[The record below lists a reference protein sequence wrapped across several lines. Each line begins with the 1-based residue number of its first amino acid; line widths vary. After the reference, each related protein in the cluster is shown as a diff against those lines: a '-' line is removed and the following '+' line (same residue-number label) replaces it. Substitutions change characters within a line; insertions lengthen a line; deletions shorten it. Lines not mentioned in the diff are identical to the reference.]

1 MTTKLL
7 NAVVLLATIALVPIA
22 LAENNL
28 IVILTDQQRYDT
40 IRMVQEERGW
50 PEHSHINTPT
60 LDRIAREGAYFRN
73 AYTHCAVCVP
83 ARASL
88 LTGSTVE
95 NTGIRT
101 NGLSKDENLPGN
113 DTEYKLPKRRTYD
126 DILVKD
132 HGYVAEYYGKWH
144 TPNSMAVGVYDNDVR
159 RGAGAKAFFGKM
171 NDDGTKHYSWGMNE
185 WYRMWLAEQSASQN
199 ASLPFEAGDQ
209 INTYS
214 KYYYD
219 PDPLDTRYGMSTGSS
234 RDGVRQPDKHG
245 LNRLPDGLSNTAQQ
259 AGETIEALERLATG
273 DKPFSLHL
281 SLHSP
286 HAPMIP
292 TRRYYEMYNPDD
304 MLLPESLR
312 DDLANSAYSNDRLPD
327 GYDDPTKVQRWM
339 ANYFGLITEVDE
351 WLGKLLTKMDELGIT
366 ENTLL
371 AFSADHGEMLGG
383 HGMREKNN
391 FYEESSHIPLLLYM
405 PGTIPAGTI
414 VEDPV
419 SHLDLHS
426 TFLDFTV
433 GRNDYKTDGTTLRS
447 NIDGTNTDENFVV
460 TMWNQT
466 DASKNYKVSR
476 DPAFMIRNGNWKLI
490 LSGQADNENVDMLY
504 NLDEDPSEMNNLLGE
519 NGQSAPDEIIGK
531 AEHLKAMLVKYLK
544 DADHPAAEEI
554 HMRRTWRHESFWSVL
569 TLPFRDT
576 LDDGTRTEYL
586 YIGSPG
592 GETVSLTLEGEDT
605 GHYGLKLDSQ
615 HGLSDEGF
623 TVVAVRFTTTNKAD
637 AESLAPVT
645 LVIELDGGDKREV
658 ILSPPKQMRQVA
670 IGKDAGGDF
679 QSTLTFCLN
688 LTPVSLSVVML
699 LRIHLVVFEAF
710 IISPPHICMKS
721 FHHNNR
727 HLLPLQQA
735 HLLRSRPLQDI
746 RRWHRPQFPKHVLD
760 RLSFYQIRGF
770 LPKISPASFALLA
783 ASIASV

>member
-1 MTTKLL
+1 
-7 NAVVLLATIALVPIA
+7 
-22 LAENNL
+22 
-28 IVILTDQQRYDT
+28 
-40 IRMVQEERGW
+40 
-50 PEHSHINTPT
+50 
-60 LDRIAREGAYFRN
+60 
-73 AYTHCAVCVP
+73 
-83 ARASL
+83 
-88 LTGSTVE
+88 
-95 NTGIRT
+95 
-101 NGLSKDENLPGN
+101 
-113 DTEYKLPKRRTYD
+113 
-126 DILVKD
+126 
-132 HGYVAEYYGKWH
+132 
-144 TPNSMAVGVYDNDVR
+144 
-159 RGAGAKAFFGKM
+159 
-171 NDDGTKHYSWGMNE
+171 
-185 WYRMWLAEQSASQN
+185 
-199 ASLPFEAGDQ
+199 
-209 INTYS
+209 
-214 KYYYD
+214 
-219 PDPLDTRYGMSTGSS
+219 
-234 RDGVRQPDKHG
+234 
-245 LNRLPDGLSNTAQQ
+245 
-259 AGETIEALERLATG
+259 
-273 DKPFSLHL
+273 
-281 SLHSP
+281 
-286 HAPMIP
+286 
-292 TRRYYEMYNPDD
+292 
-304 MLLPESLR
+304 
-312 DDLANSAYSNDRLPD
+312 
-327 GYDDPTKVQRWM
+327 M

-371 AFSADHGEMLGG
+371 AFSADDGEMLGG
-383 HGMREKNN
+383 HGMREKND

-688 LTPVSLSVVML
+688 LTPAPSPSPTSAPTPVPTITRYPTLAPTTIPETCFGPSEL
-699 LRIHLVVFEAF
+699 LPNKRLFAENKPSFICSPSGQYRFGMTRDGNLALWAGKSRVWSAGTCCKGSEAF
-710 IISPPHICMKS
+710 VAMQGSDGK
-721 FHHNNR
+721 
-727 HLLPLQQA
+727 
-735 HLLRSRPLQDI
+735 RSRF
-746 RRWHRPQFPKHVLD
+746 RR
-760 RLSFYQIRGF
+760 
-770 LPKISPASFALLA
+770 
-783 ASIASV
+783 

>member
-113 DTEYKLPKRRTYD
+113 DAEYKLPKRRTYD

-234 RDGVRQPDKHG
+234 RDGVRQPDQHG

-327 GYDDPTKVQRWM
+327 GYDDPTKVQR
-339 ANYFGLITEVDE
+339 
-351 WLGKLLTKMDELGIT
+351 
-366 ENTLL
+366 
-371 AFSADHGEMLGG
+371 
-383 HGMREKNN
+383 
-391 FYEESSHIPLLLYM
+391 
-405 PGTIPAGTI
+405 
-414 VEDPV
+414 
-419 SHLDLHS
+419 
-426 TFLDFTV
+426 
-433 GRNDYKTDGTTLRS
+433 
-447 NIDGTNTDENFVV
+447 
-460 TMWNQT
+460 
-466 DASKNYKVSR
+466 
-476 DPAFMIRNGNWKLI
+476 
-490 LSGQADNENVDMLY
+490 
-504 NLDEDPSEMNNLLGE
+504 
-519 NGQSAPDEIIGK
+519 
-531 AEHLKAMLVKYLK
+531 
-544 DADHPAAEEI
+544 
-554 HMRRTWRHESFWSVL
+554 
-569 TLPFRDT
+569 
-576 LDDGTRTEYL
+576 
-586 YIGSPG
+586 
-592 GETVSLTLEGEDT
+592 
-605 GHYGLKLDSQ
+605 
-615 HGLSDEGF
+615 
-623 TVVAVRFTTTNKAD
+623 
-637 AESLAPVT
+637 
-645 LVIELDGGDKREV
+645 
-658 ILSPPKQMRQVA
+658 
-670 IGKDAGGDF
+670 
-679 QSTLTFCLN
+679 
-688 LTPVSLSVVML
+688 
-699 LRIHLVVFEAF
+699 
-710 IISPPHICMKS
+710 
-721 FHHNNR
+721 
-727 HLLPLQQA
+727 
-735 HLLRSRPLQDI
+735 
-746 RRWHRPQFPKHVLD
+746 
-760 RLSFYQIRGF
+760 
-770 LPKISPASFALLA
+770 
-783 ASIASV
+783 

>member
-1 MTTKLL
+1 
-7 NAVVLLATIALVPIA
+7 
-22 LAENNL
+22 
-28 IVILTDQQRYDT
+28 
-40 IRMVQEERGW
+40 
-50 PEHSHINTPT
+50 
-60 LDRIAREGAYFRN
+60 
-73 AYTHCAVCVP
+73 
-83 ARASL
+83 
-88 LTGSTVE
+88 
-95 NTGIRT
+95 
-101 NGLSKDENLPGN
+101 
-113 DTEYKLPKRRTYD
+113 
-126 DILVKD
+126 
-132 HGYVAEYYGKWH
+132 
-144 TPNSMAVGVYDNDVR
+144 
-159 RGAGAKAFFGKM
+159 
-171 NDDGTKHYSWGMNE
+171 
-185 WYRMWLAEQSASQN
+185 
-199 ASLPFEAGDQ
+199 
-209 INTYS
+209 
-214 KYYYD
+214 
-219 PDPLDTRYGMSTGSS
+219 
-234 RDGVRQPDKHG
+234 
-245 LNRLPDGLSNTAQQ
+245 
-259 AGETIEALERLATG
+259 
-273 DKPFSLHL
+273 
-281 SLHSP
+281 
-286 HAPMIP
+286 
-292 TRRYYEMYNPDD
+292 
-304 MLLPESLR
+304 
-312 DDLANSAYSNDRLPD
+312 
-327 GYDDPTKVQRWM
+327 M

-371 AFSADHGEMLGG
+371 AFSADDGEMLGG
-383 HGMREKNN
+383 HGMREKND

-679 QSTLTFCLN
+679 QSTLTFSLN